1 MARTNS
7 TGKWFIFCYFVM
19 VQSELSILFVK
30 MKSMKAML
38 VWFNYSVY
46 CALQNSLCRNFYC
59 DPNLVKN
66 GNGYFKQVECDV
78 ESLIY
83 LVNAKSVW

>member
-46 CALQNSLCRNFYC
+46 CALQYVPCVGTYI
-59 DPNLVKN
+59 VT
-66 GNGYFKQVECDV
+66 
-78 ESLIY
+78 LICSKWQW
-83 LVNAKSVW
+83 LL